1 MARSICIG
9 HRKYR
14 ETAWARGI
22 KGQPLVVS
30 AAILSIILAVPLI
43 VSLAILPN
51 TALVFQPLFQGAVV
65 LAIGVAILAAAG
77 AKARSRGETFRAI
90 AAQLPIE

>member
-1 MARSICIG
+1 
-9 HRKYR
+9 
-14 ETAWARGI
+14 
-22 KGQPLVVS
+22 
-30 AAILSIILAVPLI
+30 
-43 VSLAILPN
+43 
-51 TALVFQPLFQGAVV
+51 V